1 MYMPCF
7 FFLMVRRP
15 PRCTRPDTLVP
26 YTTLFRS
33 HIEDYEGVGALQKAG
48 AKLGQ
53 GHEGHLAGRLAE
65 KLVHR
70 LASRH
75 VGAKRLGH
83 VIGRGEIETV
93 NHLHEGAS
101 LAGLTAGIFGDLA
114 AERDRLPA
122 RIVVAR
128 EDTDSGIEGM
138 ETVEEGVG
146 ERKGIREG
154 EGG

>member
-53 GHEGHLAGRLAE
+53 RHEGHLASRLAE

-83 VIGRGEIETV
+83 VIGRGGIETV
-93 NHLHEGAS
+93 HHLHEGAS
-101 LAGLTAGIFGDLA
+101 LAGLKAGIFGDLA
-114 AERDRLPA
+114 AARDRLPA
-122 RIVVAR
+122 RIVLAR
-128 EDTDSGIEGM
+128 EDTYIGTG
-138 ETVEEGVG
+138 G
-146 ERKGIREG
+146 ERPVEQSVVKGMR
-154 EGG
+154 